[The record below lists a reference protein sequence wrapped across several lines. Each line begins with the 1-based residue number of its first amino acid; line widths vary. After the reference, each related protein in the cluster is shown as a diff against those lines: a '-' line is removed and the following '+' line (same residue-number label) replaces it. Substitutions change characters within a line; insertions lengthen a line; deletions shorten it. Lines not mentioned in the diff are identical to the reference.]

1 MILGILTIVLALA
14 FSLLHL
20 AAAFSAMKQK
30 NYSLGNKCILV
41 WQLPHLSGSSYL
53 LLCPTGNHSSMD
65 CRFDYR
71 LLWCLLERRQQEN
84 QHISH
89 HIIRITSAI
98 VLLVL
103 LIFCSNTKKR
113 II

>member
-1 MILGILTIVLALA
+1 MLTSMILGILTIVLALA

-41 WQLPHLSGSSYL
+41 GSCLTSLALAIFYFVPL
-53 LLCPTGNHSSMD
+53 ATI
-65 CRFDYR
+65 
-71 LLWCLLERRQQEN
+71 LLWIVGSIIVCYGAYWNGRQQEN

-89 HIIRITSAI
+89 HIIRGTLAALIT
-98 VLLVL
+98 LL
-103 LIFCSNTKKR
+103 LILL
-113 II
+113 

>member
-1 MILGILTIVLALA
+1 MLTSMILGILTIVLALA

-30 NYSLGNKCILV
+30 DYSLGNKCILV
-41 WQLPHLSGSSYL
+41 GSCLTSLAIFYFVPL
-53 LLCPTGNHSSMD
+53 ATI
-65 CRFDYR
+65 
-71 LLWCLLERRQQEN
+71 LLWIMGASIVCYGAYWNGQQKES

-98 VLLVL
+98 VITVL
-103 LIFCSNTKKR
+103 LILL
-113 II
+113 

>member
-1 MILGILTIVLALA
+1 MLTSIILGILTIVLALA

-41 WQLPHLSGSSYL
+41 GSCLTSLALAIFFFVPPATIILWIVGSSIICY
-53 LLCPTGNHSSMD
+53 GAYWNG
-65 CRFDYR
+65 
-71 LLWCLLERRQQEN
+71 RQQEN

-89 HIIRITSAI
+89 HIIRGTLAALIA
-98 VLLVL
+98 LLFIL
-103 LIFCSNTKKR
+103 L
-113 II
+113 